1 MLIREM
7 VFIIGQNI
15 EREIELDGKDEE
27 ALHFLLKHFSMPI
40 ATARARQIEDGVW
53 KIERVAVLKEYRA
66 YGYGKRIMEDIERVL
81 KEKGAKKYVL
91 NAQIQVQGFYE
102 KLGYTVV
109 SDVFEEAGIPH
120 VKMEKVVV

>member
-1 MLIREM
+1 
-7 VFIIGQNI
+7 
-15 EREIELDGKDEE
+15 
-27 ALHFLLKHFSMPI
+27 
-40 ATARARQIEDGVW
+40 
-53 KIERVAVLKEYRA
+53 
-66 YGYGKRIMEDIERVL
+66 MEDIERVL